1 MGLYTRVLI
10 RLLVLSN
17 MVSLWGPGRFAHARG
32 PEHPAERSL
41 LYWRYLCRGSVQSER
56 IVNGRRELHCEGQGW
71 TVIGPENSGWMD
83 EVRHAPK

>member
-1 MGLYTRVLI
+1 MGSLSRIILGVL
-10 RLLVLSN
+10 LFSAAG
-17 MVSLWGPGRFAHARG
+17 WFCDPGRFAHARG